1 MNWGAN
7 DEIEWEISLP
17 WRILASAVPI
27 LSFPCLNMD
36 ESSLTILCNEEMC
49 NVSVYQR
56 WITYHVFYSEW
67 ALVGQTRVRIQPNIL
82 TIHIRQDTLIDK
94 GIEVCSEKL
103 SRILFRNIGSSQ
115 TASFFN
121 SIYFSPCSQ
130 IQYLQA
136 SPVQCSPAD
145 SSHVLFD
152 THLIALIIILALL
165 TINLL
170 NSLRS
175 FKVGFVTKFI
185 FFVFL
190 QNVFYTSFAASA
202 QWYPKACA
210 TTIYGIQRN
219 IWRNT
224 RNEYNY

>member
-1 MNWGAN
+1 
-7 DEIEWEISLP
+7 
-17 WRILASAVPI
+17 
-27 LSFPCLNMD
+27 MD

-49 NVSVYQR
+49 N
-56 WITYHVFYSEW
+56 
-67 ALVGQTRVRIQPNIL
+67 
-82 TIHIRQDTLIDK
+82 DTLIDK

-175 FKVGFVTKFI
+175 FKQVR
-185 FFVFL
+185 
-190 QNVFYTSFAASA
+190 ND
-202 QWYPKACA
+202 
-210 TTIYGIQRN
+210 IQRHAPQPSTESN
-219 IWRNT
+219 GIYEEIREMNT
-224 RNEYNY
+224 IIN